1 MNIRITR
8 ASRATR
14 RPTLGA
20 LLFAMCTLST
30 VVPAQ
35 DTAAVQGVRIGLTY
49 TAGTRP
55 GVYVL
60 PMAGADADSIRAVIT
75 RDLDFGDRI
84 SVIAPD
90 SGEVPV
96 GALNYPLYA
105 RLGAAAVLHLAH
117 NPAGGLRVVLHEVGA
132 GRVMNSVDFALVRPL
147 DGPEGRLALHAISDE
162 IERWVTGVTGIAAT
176 RVMFERGGSLWVV
189 DSDGANAR
197 PVPGTASGQSP
208 AWHPTGTTV
217 AYHEMADDGTHVVI
231 RDLLAGTARRVSS
244 GGGTNITP
252 AFSPDGKTLVYASGL
267 DGVDLLSRQVVGGEG
282 SRRVTVGRG
291 TTNASPSFSPDGRR
305 IAFTSNRIG
314 HAEIY
319 ITDAD
324 GADTEL
330 LTTSGFGDQLYRADP
345 SWSPDG
351 RFVAFST
358 QVEGRFQIAT
368 IGLRDRSVKQHT
380 IDGVNQDPS
389 WSPDGRH
396 LVFASTR
403 SGTRQLWV
411 LDTESGRMRQL
422 THGSVAAR
430 YSAWS
435 PRLKAATAQQ

>member
-1 MNIRITR
+1 MNIRTTS
-8 ASRATR
+8 ASRAALL
-14 RPTLGA
+14 PLGA
-20 LLFAMCTLST
+20 LLLAICTLST
-30 VVPAQ
+30 GLSAQ
-35 DTAAVQGVRIGLTY
+35 DTTTVQGVRIGLTY

-60 PMAGADADSIRAVIT
+60 PMTGADADSIRAIIT

-84 SVIAPD
+84 SVIAPTD
-90 SGEVPV
+90 GEISS

-105 RLGAAAVLHLAH
+105 RLGAAAVLQLSH
-117 NPAGGLRVVLHEVGA
+117 NAAGGLKVVLHEVAA
-132 GRVMNSVDFALVRPL
+132 GKVMNSVDFPLARPL
-147 DGPEGRLALHAISDE
+147 ESPEGRLGLHAISDE
-162 IERWVTGVTGIAAT
+162 IERWVTGATGVAAT
-176 RVMFERGGSLWVV
+176 RVMFERSGSLWVV

-197 PVPGTASGQSP
+197 PVPGTARGQSP
-208 AWHPTGTTV
+208 AWHPNGTTI
-217 AYHEMADDGTHVVI
+217 AFHEMTDEGTHVVI
-231 RDLLAGTARRVSS
+231 RDLLAGSSRRVSS
-244 GGGTNITP
+244 DGGTNITP
-252 AFSPDGKTLVYASGL
+252 AFSPDGKSLVYASGL
-267 DGVDLLSRQVVGGEG
+267 DGVDLVSMQVVGGG
-282 SRRVTVGRG
+282 GAQRVTVGRG

-305 IAFTSNRIG
+305 IAFTSNRLG

-345 SWSPDG
+345 SWSSDG

-380 IDGVNQDPS
+380 IDGTNQDPS
-389 WSPDGRH
+389 WAPDARH
-396 LVFASTR
+396 VVFASTR

-411 LDTESGRMRQL
+411 LDTESGRVRQL
-422 THGSVAAR
+422 THGNVPAR

-435 PRLKAATAQQ
+435 PRLKAAVAHP

>member
-1 MNIRITR
+1 MNIRTTSALR
-8 ASRATR
+8 AARL
-14 RPTLGA
+14 PLGA
-20 LLFAMCTLST
+20 LLFAITSL
-30 VVPAQ
+30 PGAAARAQ
-35 DTAAVQGVRIGLTY
+35 DTASVQGVRIGLTY

-60 PMAGADADSIRAVIT
+60 PMAGEDADSIRAVIT

-90 SGEVPV
+90 SGEIPA
-96 GALNYPLYA
+96 GPLNYPLYA
-105 RLGAAAVLHLAH
+105 RLGAAAVLQLSH
-117 NPAGGLRVVLHEVGA
+117 NAAGGLKVVLHEVGA
-132 GRVMNSVDFALVRPL
+132 GKVMNAVDFTLVRPL
-147 DGPEGRLALHAISDE
+147 ESPEGRLALHAVSDE

-176 RVMFERGGSLWVV
+176 RIMFERGGSLWVV

-197 PVPGTASGQSP
+197 PVAGTANGQSP
-208 AWHPTGTTV
+208 AWHPTGTSI
-217 AYHEMADDGTHVVI
+217 AFHEMADDGTHIVL
-231 RDLLAGTARRVSS
+231 RDLRAGTSRRVSS

-267 DGVDLLSRQVVGGEG
+267 DGVDLLSMQVVGGEAA
-282 SRRVTVGRG
+282 RRVTVGRG
-291 TTNASPSFSPDGRR
+291 STNASPTFSPDGRR
-305 IAFTSNRIG
+305 VAFTSNRTG

-319 ITDAD
+319 ITDSD

-368 IGLRDRSVKQHT
+368 IALRDRSVKQHT

-389 WSPDGRH
+389 WSPDARH

-422 THGSVAAR
+422 THGNVPAR

-435 PRLKAATAQQ
+435 PRLMAAARP